1 MHSIHSQQIS
11 PAIQT
16 ASFWQAQT
24 EPHQCGYLMQ
34 HQELC
39 CILHQL
45 LLSLKVLTLEHTII
59 PRGNQYQF
67 LLILDHKN
75 HQSTPTRLAI
85 LRKQWT
91 GGATECYRLP
101 RRKKLQRS
109 ICASQYNDAAPPP
122 NTALLPRVSEK
133 EISSN
138 QHESLQALC
147 NNWGR

>member
-109 ICASQYNDAAPPP
+109 ICASHYNDAAPPP
-122 NTALLPRVSEK
+122 PP
-133 EISSN
+133 
-138 QHESLQALC
+138 QHSPSPQSVWKRDQFKSTWITSGLVQ
-147 NNWGR
+147 